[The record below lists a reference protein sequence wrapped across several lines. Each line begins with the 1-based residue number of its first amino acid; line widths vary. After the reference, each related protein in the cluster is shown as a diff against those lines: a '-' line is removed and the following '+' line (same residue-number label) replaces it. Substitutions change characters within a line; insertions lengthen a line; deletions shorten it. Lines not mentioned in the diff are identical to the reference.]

1 MTQRRTASALVIDDE
16 APALD
21 ELSYLLRSTFSFA
34 PVDAA
39 QSPGDAFRYLQERSY
54 DVVFLDVRMPALNGI
69 ELGNV
74 LRRFAVPPAIVF
86 VTAYEEYA
94 VRAFDLGACDYLL
107 KPVSRARLRTA
118 LGRALGPSLGPSLGR
133 SPDQPDP
140 PADDPSATIP
150 VEIAG
155 RTRFVHRDQVRW
167 VEAEGDYV
175 RLHTIDGSAYLVRM
189 PISHL
194 EERWSAYGFIR
205 IHRGFLVPFKHIT
218 EFSVTNGVHAVTVA
232 GQSLPV
238 SRRHVRDVRDRIL
251 RAGRRSL
258 SCPRRTPADPVRA
271 PRRTPDDPVP
281 VPRRS
286 SRGPPRASPE
296 PAVSWWYGGLI
307 RPWCRTTCRDSVTC
321 GTTPS
326 TAGCWS
332 GRSCARSSASP
343 SCA

>member
-1 MTQRRTASALVIDDE
+1 MTQRPTASALVIDDE

-21 ELSYLLRSTFSFA
+21 ELTYLLRSTFSFA

-39 QSPGDAFRYLQERSY
+39 QNSSDAFRYLQERSY

-74 LRRFAVPPAIVF
+74 LRRFATPPAIVF

-118 LGRALGPSLGPSLGR
+118 LGRALGR

-140 PADDPSATIP
+140 PPRDDPSATIP

-175 RLHTIDGSAYLVRM
+175 RLHTLDGSAYLVRM

-258 SCPRRTPADPVRA
+258 SCPLLTHQ
-271 PRRTPDDPVP
+271 VP
-281 VPRRS
+281 HRS
-286 SRGPPRASPE
+286 SRRPP
-296 PAVSWWYGGLI
+296 
-307 RPWCRTTCRDSVTC
+307 
-321 GTTPS
+321 
-326 TAGCWS
+326 
-332 GRSCARSSASP
+332 
-343 SCA
+343 